1 MNLKDKLKDIIHIE
15 TLRSEVSK
23 INIESYLVGGFVR
36 DLIIGIKGKDI
47 DIVTIGDPFNLVDN
61 LSKLKGFSN
70 KLIFRCSPVEISV
83 FIFIFS

>member
-61 LSKLKGFSN
+61 LSKLKGFSI
-70 KLIFRCSPVEISV
+70 KLIFLLRL
-83 FIFIFS
+83 

>member
-47 DIVTIGDPFNLVDN
+47 D
-61 LSKLKGFSN
+61 LS
-70 KLIFRCSPVEISV
+70 LIHI
-83 FIFIFS
+83 